1 MSEAA
6 CSLRRRR
13 TISLRALMFLIL
25 VATLWMS
32 WRVNRAHTQAHAVT
46 RIKEAGGRILYDY
59 QFDGTIP
66 YKLDASP
73 SAPAWLRR
81 MIGDEYF
88 QEVTAVSLGDQT
100 TDDQLVWLAEFDQL
114 IKVDFSEVDNDAE
127 SGFGCLEGL
136 KNLRMIGISGGG
148 ITDAGLAHLAS
159 LRHLETLYL
168 FDARAIT
175 DAGMAHLASL
185 RHLETLYLF
194 DARAITDA
202 GMAHVGKM
210 STLRNLCL
218 ASNTAI
224 TDEGVAQIAKLRQ
237 LQELHLSGCDITDSA
252 LVYLKDLKS
261 LHKLSL
267 SADRNITD
275 AGLANLAS
283 LTELRELNLSKTDT
297 SDSGLRHLRG
307 LRKLGKVYLY
317 HTWVTD
323 GEAAAAH
330 TDNPGLTI
338 SREEPLF
345 P

>member
-6 CSLRRRR
+6 CSLRPRR

-25 VATLWMS
+25 VAALWMG
-32 WRVNRAHTQAHAVT
+32 WRVNRAHTQARAVT

-59 QFDGTIP
+59 QFDGTLP

-114 IKVDFSEVDNDAE
+114 IKVDFSEVDKDAE

-136 KNLRMIGISGGG
+136 KNLRMIGISGGE

-168 FDARAIT
+168 FDAR
-175 DAGMAHLASL
+175 
-185 RHLETLYLF
+185 R
-194 DARAITDA
+194 ITDA

-224 TDEGVAQIAKLRQ
+224 TDKGVAQIAKLRQ
-237 LQELHLSGCDITDSA
+237 LQELHLSGCDFTDSA

-267 SADRNITD
+267 SADRKITD
-275 AGLANLAS
+275 AGLAHLAS

-307 LRKLGKVYLY
+307 LRKLGKLYLY

-323 GEAAAAH
+323 GEAAAAQV
-330 TDNPGLTI
+330 DNPGLTI